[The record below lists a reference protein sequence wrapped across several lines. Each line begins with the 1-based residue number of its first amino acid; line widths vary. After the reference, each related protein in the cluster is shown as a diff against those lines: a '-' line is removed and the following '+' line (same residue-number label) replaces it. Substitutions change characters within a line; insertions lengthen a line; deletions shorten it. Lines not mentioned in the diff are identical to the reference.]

1 MESTIATK
9 NLEKSSN
16 DNTLSKEKG
25 WMEEVLAPKAS
36 SIQILKTN
44 LLESKES

>member
-1 MESTIATK
+1 MESTIARQ

-25 WMEEVLAPKAS
+25 WMEEVLAT
-36 SIQILKTN
+36 QGLKHPN
-44 LLESKES
+44 PRKKFARE